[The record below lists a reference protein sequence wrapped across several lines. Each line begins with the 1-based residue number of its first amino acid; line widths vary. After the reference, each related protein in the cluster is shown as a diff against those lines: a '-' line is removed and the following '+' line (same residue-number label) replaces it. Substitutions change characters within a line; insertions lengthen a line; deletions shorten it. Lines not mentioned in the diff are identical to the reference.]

1 MSRVLS
7 PERIKGNKLK
17 FKVLERDGYMC
28 RICGSDENLEVHH
41 MLALTFGGKSTM
53 KNMITLC
60 SDCHKYAPEDGIK
73 TNIEYLRNRNRIIY
87 EHLVTM
93 PESFAMITVAITE
106 YLKEKVNDYVKEG
119 FISDEQKEKIL
130 DYQLNKIISWM

>member
-1 MSRVLS
+1 MTRVLTS
-7 PERIKGNKLK
+7 ERVKGNKLRA
-17 FKVLERDGYMC
+17 KVLERDGYMC

-60 SDCHKYAPEDGIK
+60 ADCHFYAPEDGIK
-73 TNIEYLRNRNRIIY
+73 SNTRYLRERNRVIY

-93 PESFAMITVAITE
+93 PESFARITVAYAEFIKEQVNKYVEKGFITE
-106 YLKEKVNDYVKEG
+106 
-119 FISDEQKEKIL
+119 EQKEKIL
-130 DYQLNKIISWM
+130 SYETSKLF

>member
-17 FKVLERDGYMC
+17 FKVLKRDGYMC

-60 SDCHKYAPEDGIK
+60 KDCHLYAPEDGIE
-73 TNIEYLRNRNRIIY
+73 TNIEYLRNKNRIIY
-87 EHLVTM
+87 EYLVTM
-93 PESFAMITVAITE
+93 PESFALIAVAITE
-106 YLKEKVNDYVKEG
+106 YLKEEINDYVKEW
-119 FISDEQKEKIL
+119 FITEEQKEKIL
-130 DYQLNKIISWM
+130 DYQLNKIISRM